1 MLPNNLF
8 VFIVIQFNVLI
19 YLIPFI
25 GIDKNETKGCNKITK
40 GKISSYYLFDENEV
54 AHDVTIILGLK
65 EMRNLCNEDVHLL
78 HMRFHKYTPVLS
90 RKKKQTVQ
98 KLYNDLRKVL
108 KNDGLERRRRGGSS
122 GFVSYNE
129 NLKKMM
135 KSHNVSP
142 RNSKGIFLIYVFLF
156 MIEYN
161 YHYLLIL
168 CYLPIF

>member
-1 MLPNNLF
+1 M
-8 VFIVIQFNVLI
+8 I

-25 GIDKNETKGCNKITK
+25 GIDSNETKGCNKIAK
-40 GKISSYYLFDENEV
+40 EKINSYYFFDEKEV
-54 AHDVTIILGLK
+54 NHDVTIILGLK
-65 EMRNLCNEDVHLL
+65 EIRNHCDEDLHLL

-98 KLYNDLRKVL
+98 KFYNDLRKVL

-122 GFVSYNE
+122 GFVSYHH

-142 RNSKGIFLIYVFLF
+142 RNSKGIVLNNVCLL

-161 YHYLLIL
+161 SH
-168 CYLPIF
+168 